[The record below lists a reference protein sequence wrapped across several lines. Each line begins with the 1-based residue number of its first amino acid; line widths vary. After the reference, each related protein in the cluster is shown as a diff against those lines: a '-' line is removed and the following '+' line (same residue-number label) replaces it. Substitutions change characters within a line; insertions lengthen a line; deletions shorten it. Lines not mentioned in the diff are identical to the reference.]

1 MGLGGLNGRLQLM
14 PRWRRKP
21 LNTCAATTP
30 QGLGVRC
37 GRRRSCACAGRASR
51 SCQGMVTAE
60 LALTLPAVI
69 AVLALVLGL
78 AAVGVRQVRAVGAA
92 NAAARAQLA
101 GEDPYAAAARA
112 YGAAQISV
120 SGECAQASVSLPP
133 ILNMLGWTIRA
144 TACAP
149 RDQP

>member
-1 MGLGGLNGRLQLM
+1 MSRGGLTGRPK

-21 LNTCAATTP
+21 LNTCAATTS

-37 GRRRSCACAGRASR
+37 GRRRSCAHSCTGRASC
-51 SCQGMVTAE
+51 SCRGMVTAE

-133 ILNMLGWTIRA
+133 ILNMLGWSIRA
-144 TACAP
+144 SACAP
-149 RDQP
+149 REQP

>member
-1 MGLGGLNGRLQLM
+1 MSRGGLTGRPK

-21 LNTCAATTP
+21 LNTCAATAP
-30 QGLGVRC
+30 QGLGAHC
-37 GRRRSCACAGRASR
+37 GRRRSCAHPCTGRASCNCR
-51 SCQGMVTAE
+51 GMVTAE

-112 YGAAQISV
+112 YSAAQISV

-133 ILNMLGWTIRA
+133 ILNMLGWSIRA

-149 RDQP
+149 REQP

>member
-1 MGLGGLNGRLQLM
+1 MSRGGLTGRPK

-21 LNTCAATTP
+21 LNTCAATAP
-30 QGLGVRC
+30 QGLGVHC
-37 GRRRSCACAGRASR
+37 GRRRSCAYACNGRASCNCR
-51 SCQGMVTAE
+51 GMVTAE

-112 YGAAQISV
+112 YSAAQISV
-120 SGECAQASVSLPP
+120 SGECAQASVPLPP

-144 TACAP
+144 SACAP
-149 RDQP
+149 REPP

>member
-1 MGLGGLNGRLQLM
+1 
-14 PRWRRKP
+14 
-21 LNTCAATTP
+21 
-30 QGLGVRC
+30 
-37 GRRRSCACAGRASR
+37 
-51 SCQGMVTAE
+51 MVTAE

-78 AAVGVRQVRAVGAA
+78 AAVGVRQVQAVGAA

-149 RDQP
+149 RAQP

>member
-37 GRRRSCACAGRASR
+37 GRRRGCACAGRASR

-92 NAAARAQLA
+92 NAAARAQLV

>member
-1 MGLGGLNGRLQLM
+1 MSRGGLTGRPK

-21 LNTCAATTP
+21 LNTCAATAH
-30 QGLGVRC
+30 QGLGVHC
-37 GRRRSCACAGRASR
+37 GRRRSCAYACNGRASCNCR
-51 SCQGMVTAE
+51 GMVTAE

-112 YGAAQISV
+112 YSAAQISV
-120 SGECAQASVSLPP
+120 SGECAQASVPLPP

-144 TACAP
+144 SACAP
-149 RDQP
+149 REQP

>member
-1 MGLGGLNGRLQLM
+1 VVGGG
-14 PRWRRKP
+14 
-21 LNTCAATTP
+21 AARAPPHPCT
-30 QGLGVRC
+30 
-37 GRRRSCACAGRASR
+37 GRASCNCR
-51 SCQGMVTAE
+51 GMVTAE

-78 AAVGVRQVRAVGAA
+78 AAVGVRQVQAVGAA

>member
-1 MGLGGLNGRLQLM
+1 MSRGGLTGRPK

-21 LNTCAATTP
+21 VNTCAATTP

-37 GRRRSCACAGRASR
+37 GRRRSCAHPCTGRASCNCR
-51 SCQGMVTAE
+51 GMVTAE

-112 YGAAQISV
+112 YSAAQISV

-149 RDQP
+149 REQP